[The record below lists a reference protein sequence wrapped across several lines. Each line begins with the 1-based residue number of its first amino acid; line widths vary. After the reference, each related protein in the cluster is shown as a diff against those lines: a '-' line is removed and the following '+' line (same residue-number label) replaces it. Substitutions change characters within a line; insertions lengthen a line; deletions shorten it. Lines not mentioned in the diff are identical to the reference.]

1 MISMTAAIEQ
11 GTYQRF
17 PIVAVAHRMTNKQ
30 FKKQN
35 RRSDQEKNSLV
46 LFKRAKR
53 YEPANFDHHVS

>member
-1 MISMTAAIEQ
+1 MTAAIEQ

-46 LFKRAKR
+46 LFKRAKKVR
-53 YEPANFDHHVS
+53 AGEF